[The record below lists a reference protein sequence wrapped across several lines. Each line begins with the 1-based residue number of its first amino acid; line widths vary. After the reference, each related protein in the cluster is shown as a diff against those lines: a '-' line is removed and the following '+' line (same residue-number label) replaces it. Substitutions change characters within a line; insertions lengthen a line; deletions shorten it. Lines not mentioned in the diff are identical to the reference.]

1 MFQVLVLSILT
12 AQPLPPLPLPEL
24 PPLPVE
30 VAELPALPPMK
41 PAPVLPDY
49 FHGYA
54 AAKASGAV
62 CVVFVNAP
70 ERKIPGAEC
79 YTSHPLT
86 DGIDNVILVTVPARS
101 IRKYLPATATD
112 AAIERAVQEVS
123 RVRDPF
129 DHFNRRTAL
138 REARAV
144 ARFSVENKGPWVES
158 IAFPVGMVR
167 YRPSKFTQEIAVT
180 TGLDNIARDRIT
192 PVDRANLLIKW
203 RAPGGMEEIDDW
215 DSDLYKYVPVSIRP
229 FIADINVF
237 NGTNFQPNRGWRRT
251 YPDGTQ
257 FHDVLSKDGVV
268 FEHRVREKVNG
279 AWESF
284 VAYKDVSARPAGY
297 VGLSGQRCQ
306 SCHVEAG
313 TGGYAVGLVPG
324 SDTVISDPFPALEL

>member
-24 PPLPVE
+24 PPLPME
-30 VAELPALPPMK
+30 VATLPELPPMK
-41 PAPVLPDY
+41 HVSVLPDY
-49 FHGYA
+49 YHGYA
-54 AAKASGAV
+54 AAKKSGAV
-62 CVVFVNAP
+62 CVVFINAP
-70 ERKIPGAEC
+70 ERQIKGAEC

-101 IRKYLPATATD
+101 IRKYIPATATD
-112 AAIERAVQEVS
+112 AAIAQAVQEVS

-144 ARFSVENKGPWVES
+144 GRFSVEIRGPWVDS

-167 YRPSKFTQEIAVT
+167 YRPAKFTQEIAVT
-180 TGLDNIARDRIT
+180 NDRDRIT
-192 PVDRANLLIKW
+192 PVHRSNLLTKW
-203 RAPGGMEEIDDW
+203 QVPGGMEEVDGW
-215 DSDLYKYVPVSIRP
+215 DSDLYKYVPTEANP
-229 FIADINVF
+229 FVADIGVLNSF
-237 NGTNFQPNRGWRRT
+237 GHIQQNRGWRRT

-297 VGLSGQRCQ
+297 VGLGGQRCQ